1 MCIVQT
7 TSRCISD
14 RCLQVSGFAVSAL
27 ITFVGYEQPKPQM
40 HPWFVWIYWIDPL
53 AYAFE
58 SLLSNE
64 FRGQT
69 IPCANNNLIPNYLP
83 QYLDGPAACS
93 GVGGAQPF
101 AVTVSGEDYLSSLS
115 YSPSHIWRNV
125 GILFAWW
132 ALFVALTVFFTRRWR
147 DASEAGQNRVVP
159 REKAKKYAAAVSD
172 EESVLSV
179 GGSVSSSKK
188 EQEEPEA
195 KQESPEAK
203 EDTQLVRNT
212 SVFTWRNLTYT
223 VKTPTGDRVL
233 LDNVHGYVKPGMLGA
248 LMGSSGAGKT
258 TCEFFRP
265 FVLGLSCICIIPPH

>member
-1 MCIVQT
+1 
-7 TSRCISD
+7 
-14 RCLQVSGFAVSAL
+14 
-27 ITFVGYEQPKPQM
+27 M

-64 FRGQT
+64 FEGQT
-69 IPCANNNLIPNYLP
+69 IPCADNNLIPNYLP

-101 AVTVSGEDYLSSLS
+101 ATSVSGEDYLASLS

-132 ALFVALTVFFTRRWR
+132 ALFVALTVFFTRRWH
-147 DASEAGQNRVVP
+147 DASEAGRNLVIP
-159 REKAKKYAAAVSD
+159 REKAKKHESKVND
-172 EESVLSV
+172 EEAALSAERSTS
-179 GGSVSSSKK
+179 GSSQEKQPTNGEQGK
-188 EQEEPEA
+188 E
-195 KQESPEAK
+195 
-203 EDTQLVRNT
+203 LVRNT
-212 SVFTWRNLTYT
+212 SVFTWRNLNYT

-258 TCEFFRP
+258 TCM
-265 FVLGLSCICIIPPH
+265 FVL